1 MDRELM
7 KSALDAAQE
16 MTSNLTKLINSD
28 DETVMFSAMALA
40 GLISTIDIYIDKVKT
55 VLKNKNVLDS
65 DPPQEE
71 PKKDGLEEIAENVR
85 NKWNS

>member
-1 MDRELM
+1 MDKELM

-28 DETVMFSAMALA
+28 EETVIFSAMALA
-40 GLISTIDIYIDKVKT
+40 GLISTVDIYIDKVKT
-55 VLKNKNVLDS
+55 VLKNRKVLDP

-71 PKKDGLEEIAENVR
+71 PKKDGLAENIR